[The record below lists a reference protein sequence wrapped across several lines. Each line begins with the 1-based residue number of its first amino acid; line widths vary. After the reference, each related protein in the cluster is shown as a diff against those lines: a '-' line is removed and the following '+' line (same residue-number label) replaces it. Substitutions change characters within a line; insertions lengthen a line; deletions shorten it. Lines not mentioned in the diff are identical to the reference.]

1 MKDFVDDLYRR
12 ASEDPDIPF
21 NELAWE
27 RMEQKLAFAERKRR
41 RAFLWFLF
49 SLLFVLGIGLVWG
62 IQTAPL
68 KKEPNSLENH
78 TPIAKKSPLEV
89 PANTPSSE
97 NLSKEQSNQGKKV
110 EEKIPSPK
118 IDVVAS
124 KAIKNAKKNSKK
136 QHSFTPDNLVK
147 TPLSVNS
154 FQQQGSQQLPK
165 QNSTTSTIVDA
176 FNNKHNV
183 VTSENLAVFS
193 NSPENELN
201 KSDSLVGD
209 SPKRVDFFVF
219 NSLEQVWPATPLR
232 SDSIVFEELLPIVE
246 SPFSDRASIE
256 PVKTNSW
263 GVGLMAGSDLA
274 AVNANGST
282 AYGYNAGI
290 AVDFRLGR
298 RLVFQASGQYL
309 IKNYIAD
316 QREYVAPK
324 GFWQAKA
331 YPYSTEG
338 TCDMLQWN
346 FDVRYNL
353 IATAK
358 WNSFV
363 SLGSSSWT
371 IMKEQYEFYYKTYT
385 HGQVNE
391 WTSTQDKNYWLALA
405 QFGVGVE
412 HTIRPGLS
420 LQLNWFGQKPF
431 QGVGNGNVK
440 IYSSGLSIM
449 VHKQLGTIGR

>member
-27 RMEQKLAFAERKRR
+27 RMEHKLAIAERKRR
-41 RAFLWFLF
+41 GILLWFFF
-49 SLLFVLGIGLVWG
+49 SLLFVLSLGLIWWT
-62 IQTAPL
+62 QTIPQE
-68 KKEPNSLENH
+68 KEPNSIGNH
-78 TPIAKKSPLEV
+78 APIAKKSPLDV
-89 PANTPSSE
+89 PVNTPSSE
-97 NLSKEQSNQGKKV
+97 NLSKEPSDKDKKL
-110 EEKIPSPK
+110 EEKIPSSK

-124 KAIKNAKKNSKK
+124 KATKNAKKDSKK

-165 QNSTTSTIVDA
+165 QNSTTAPIVAA
-176 FNNKHNV
+176 FNHKHNV
-183 VTSENLAVFS
+183 ITSENLTVFS
-193 NSPENELN
+193 NSTENELI
-201 KSDSLVGD
+201 KLDSLRGD
-209 SPKRVDFFVF
+209 SPRRTEFLPFDP
-219 NSLEQVWPATPLR
+219 LTQIWPATPLR
-232 SDSIVFEELLPIVE
+232 SDSVSEEVLPFVE
-246 SPFSDRASIE
+246 HPLSDLSTIE

-263 GVGLMAGSDLA
+263 GIGLMGGSDLA

-391 WTSTQDKNYWLALA
+391 WTGTQDKNYWFALA

-420 LQLNWFGQKPF
+420 LQLNWFGQRPF

-449 VHKQLGTIGR
+449 VHKQLGKIGR

>member
-27 RMEQKLAFAERKRR
+27 RMEHKLAIAERKRR
-41 RAFLWFLF
+41 GILLWFFF
-49 SLLFVLGIGLVWG
+49 SLLFVLSLGLIWG
-62 IQTAPL
+62 IQTLP
-68 KKEPNSLENH
+68 KEKEPNSKEH
-78 TPIAKKSPLEV
+78 HAPIAKKSPLQL

-97 NLSKEQSNQGKKV
+97 NLNEEQLSNAKKL
-110 EEKIPSPK
+110 EKKIPSSK

-124 KAIKNAKKNSKK
+124 KSTRNAKKNSKK

-147 TPLSVNS
+147 TSSSVNR
-154 FQQQGSQQLPK
+154 FYQQGSQQLPK
-165 QNSTTSTIVDA
+165 QNSTTTNIVDA

-183 VTSENLAVFS
+183 ITSENLAVFS
-193 NSPENELN
+193 NSPENELI
-201 KSDSLVGD
+201 KVDSLQGN
-209 SPKRVDFFVF
+209 PPRHTVF
-219 NSLEQVWPATPLR
+219 LPFDPLVQNWPPVPLR
-232 SDSIVFEELLPIVE
+232 SDSVVSEEVLPLVE
-246 SPFSDRASIE
+246 YPLSDLSTIE

-391 WTSTQDKNYWLALA
+391 WTGTQDKNYWFALA

-420 LQLNWFGQKPF
+420 LQLNWFGQRPF

>member
-27 RMEQKLAFAERKRR
+27 RMEQKLAFAERKRQ

-49 SLLFVLGIGLVWG
+49 LLLFVLGVGLIWRTQ
-62 IQTAPL
+62 IFSRNQ
-68 KKEPNSLENH
+68 EPKLNENH
-78 TPIAKKSPLEV
+78 APIAKKSPIVV
-89 PANTPSSE
+89 PSNTPTFE
-97 NLSKEQSNQGKKV
+97 NPKGKQANKEKIV
-110 EEKIPSPK
+110 EEKVTSSR
-118 IDVVAS
+118 IDLVGFKS
-124 KAIKNAKKNSKK
+124 TENTKKNSKK
-136 QHSFTPDNLVK
+136 QRSFTPDNLVK
-147 TPLSVNS
+147 NHLSVNS

-165 QNSTTSTIVDA
+165 QNSTVTPIIDA
-176 FNNKHNV
+176 FNNKGNLIP
-183 VTSENLAVFS
+183 SESLATFL
-193 NSPENELN
+193 NSSENELI
-201 KSDSLVGD
+201 KVDSTDVD
-209 SPKRVDFFVF
+209 FPKRAEFLPFNPLAQIWPEMPVQSNSFVAEK
-219 NSLEQVWPATPLR
+219 LQIVEYPR
-232 SDSIVFEELLPIVE
+232 SDPSSIKPI
-246 SPFSDRASIE
+246 
-256 PVKTNSW
+256 KTNSW
-263 GVGLMAGSDLA
+263 GVGVMAGSDLA

-282 AYGYNAGI
+282 AYGYNSGV

-338 TCDMLQWN
+338 TCDMLQWS

-353 IATAK
+353 IATSK

-371 IMKEQYEFYYKTYT
+371 ILKEKYEFYYKTYT
-385 HGQVNE
+385 HGQVNDWE
-391 WTSTQDKNYWLALA
+391 STQDKNYWLALT

-412 HTIRPGLS
+412 HAISPGLS
-420 LQLNWFGQKPF
+420 LQLSWFGQQPF
-431 QGVGNGNVK
+431 EGVGNGNVK

-449 VHKQLGTIGR
+449 VHKQLGKIGK

>member
-27 RMEQKLAFAERKRR
+27 RMEHKLAFAERKRR
-41 RAFLWFLF
+41 LLFLWFLF
-49 SLLFVLGIGLVWG
+49 SLLLVLGIGLVLG
-62 IQTAPL
+62 TQTTPPE
-68 KKEPNSLENH
+68 KEPNPIKNH
-78 TPIAKKSPLEV
+78 APIAKKSPLEV
-89 PANTPSSE
+89 PVNTPSSG
-97 NLSKEQSNQGKKV
+97 NLSKEPSDKDKKL

-124 KAIKNAKKNSKK
+124 KATKSAKKNSKK
-136 QHSFTPDNLVK
+136 QHFFTPDNLVK

-154 FQQQGSQQLPK
+154 FRQQGSQQLPK
-165 QNSTTSTIVDA
+165 QNSTTAPIVDA

-183 VTSENLAVFS
+183 ITSENLAVFS
-193 NSPENELN
+193 NSSESELI
-201 KSDSLVGD
+201 KVDSLLGD
-209 SPKRVDFFVF
+209 SPRHADFLQFDP
-219 NSLEQVWPATPLR
+219 LAQIWPATPLR
-232 SDSIVFEELLPIVE
+232 SDSIVSEEVLPLVE
-246 SPFSDRASIE
+246 YPLSDLSTIK

-263 GVGLMAGSDLA
+263 GIGLMAGSDLA

-282 AYGYNAGI
+282 AYGYNGGI

-324 GFWQAKA
+324 GFWKAKA

-391 WTSTQDKNYWLALA
+391 WASTQDKNYWFALA

-449 VHKQLGTIGR
+449 VHKQLGKIGR